1 MGRPIGT
8 VTVGRRNGG
17 PVKSVIALCA
27 AICLATPLIAQQ
39 AEIGPP
45 PGRLVD
51 IGGRKLHLHCTG
63 SGSPTVILEAGASAF
78 AIDWALVQPA
88 IARTNRVCS
97 YDRAGHGWSDPG
109 GGGESTVVANLH
121 ALLGAAGER
130 PPYVLVG
137 ASRGGLYVRL
147 YQMRYPDE
155 VVGLVLVDP
164 THEERL
170 FTMFEGKPVPIASL
184 TAEQLRSTT
193 PSGSGHVRIPR
204 RSPQAGAPFDRLPR
218 DLYETRIALDKR
230 LIASVPDSVSYEAV
244 RNRAE
249 AERAMLTT
257 LRESRM
263 TQEHPLGERPLVV
276 LTRGIDS
283 NPERVAAYD
292 RLARISA
299 NSRHTVVRD
308 AGHEIHLFQP
318 DAVIQAIHDVLEAVR
333 GKTPLPPR

>member
-1 MGRPIGT
+1 MKVAI
-8 VTVGRRNGG
+8 V
-17 PVKSVIALCA
+17 LCA
-27 AICLATPLIAQQ
+27 AIWSATPLIAQQ

-51 IGGRKLHLHCTG
+51 IGGRRLHLHCAG
-63 SGSPTVILEAGASAF
+63 SGSPTVILEAGASSF

-88 IARTNRVCS
+88 VARTNRVCS
-97 YDRAGHGWSDPG
+97 YDRLGHGWSDHG
-109 GGGESTVVANLH
+109 GGGELAVVANLH
-121 ALLGAAGER
+121 ALLAAAGER

-147 YQMRYPDE
+147 YQTRYPDE

-170 FTMFEGKPVPIASL
+170 FTMFEGKVVPIASL
-184 TAEQLRSTT
+184 TAEQLRSTI
-193 PSGSGHVRIPR
+193 PSGTGHVRVPR
-204 RSPQAGAPFDRLPR
+204 RSPQTGAPFDRLPR
-218 DLYETRIALDKR
+218 ELYETRIVLDKR

-244 RNRAE
+244 LNRAE
-249 AERAMLTT
+249 AERATLAG
-257 LRESRM
+257 LRELGA
-263 TQEHPLGERPLVV
+263 TQQHPLGERPLVV

-283 NPERVAAYD
+283 SPERVAAYD
-292 RLARISA
+292 QLARIST

-318 DAVIQAIHDVLEAVR
+318 DAVVQAIRDVLEAVR